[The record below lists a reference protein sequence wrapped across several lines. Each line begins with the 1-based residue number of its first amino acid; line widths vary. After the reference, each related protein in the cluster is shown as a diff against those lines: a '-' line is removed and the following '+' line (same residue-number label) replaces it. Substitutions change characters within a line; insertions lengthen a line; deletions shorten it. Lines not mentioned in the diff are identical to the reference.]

1 MKTSEN
7 FYKAVRSRFRL
18 EMMEKYNEYPEII
31 VSNEKHLLNKYR
43 ETLSNLEKMYRE
55 LNWEALCKEES
66 ELYELENREI
76 LKKVTQEMLNSN

>member
-31 VSNEKHLLNKYR
+31 VSNEKHLLNKYS
-43 ETLSNLEKMYRE
+43 ETLSNLEKMYME